1 MISGIDVNSGEKI
14 PSSAFVHTLYER
26 LGMGTD
32 LSAGDAENVT
42 QAVNSL
48 YSNLIIVDYASSI
61 NIVSLKTWTESSFT
75 IPAAPSGFNFDNI
88 ISMYAFASDD
98 SYGTRWL
105 RLTANQTSKYSSI
118 IGLIGYALNTTGTI
132 PITIRVC
139 YKKWS
144 F

>member
-1 MISGIDVNSGEKI
+1 MK
-14 PSSAFVHTLYER
+14 YE
-26 LGMGTD
+26 
-32 LSAGDAENVT
+32 
-42 QAVNSL
+42 L

-75 IPAAPSGFNFDNI
+75 IPAAPSGFNFGNI

-139 YKKWS
+139 YKK
-144 F
+144 